1 MNYHSSITVS
11 RNRFRRT
18 AGYSLVELII
28 VIAVISIIFGIV
40 SVTVSS
46 YAARQSLS
54 SFHQEVIENINTA
67 RVSTLASLNDTVYGV
82 YVGTT
87 SIAFFSGTSYSP
99 SDPNNSYLNYTSKIT
114 ATSSLS
120 GGTSTVVFDRL
131 TGEASAFGDI
141 IIFDRS
147 SAAYATVTIFASG
160 LVE

>member
-1 MNYHSSITVS
+1 MIS
-11 RNRFRRT
+11 RNRFHRT

-28 VIAVISIIFGIV
+28 VITVISIIVGIV
-40 SVTVSS
+40 SVTVAS
-46 YAARQSLS
+46 YAARQSLN

-67 RVSTLASLNDTVYGV
+67 RVSTLASINDTVYGL

-87 SIAFFSGTSYSP
+87 SIAFFTGSSYSP
-99 SDPNNSYLNYTSKIT
+99 SDPDNSYLNYTSKLS

-120 GGTSTVVFDRL
+120 DGTSTVVFDRL

-141 IIFDRS
+141 VIHDS
-147 SAAYATVTIFASG
+147 SSGAYATVTIFASG